1 MEIFLYKKEMFL
13 WFCKLFISESE
24 SEQNEREKKL
34 ILRSEFEKFENCQ
47 KLANIRIPITYL
59 CSNQI
64 CKEFMYYSIK
74 TAKEIKYICPGCT
87 RMLCRT

>member
-1 MEIFLYKKEMFL
+1 MFL
-13 WFCKLFISESE
+13 WLCKLFITQETI
-24 SEQNEREKKL
+24 SEQTEKL
-34 ILRSEFEKFENCQ
+34 IIRSEFQ

>member
-1 MEIFLYKKEMFL
+1 MFL
-13 WFCKLFISESE
+13 WFCKLFISESQTQT
-24 SEQNEREKKL
+24 QNEKTEKL
-34 ILRSEFEKFENCQ
+34 LRSEFQ

-59 CSNQI
+59 CANQI

-74 TAKEIKYICPGCT
+74 TAKEVKYICPGCT